1 MRPSPSASRIHAS
14 GTNMITD
21 HAVYLDLAQKNTS
34 KIVLLVMDGLGGLPL
49 TVNGLTELE
58 TAYTPNMDRLAREGS
73 SGRSIPVRPGVTP
86 GSGPAHLSLFSY
98 DPVRFEIGRGVLEAL
113 GIGFHL
119 DPEDLAA
126 RGNFATVAANGLIS
140 DRRAGRIGTDECM
153 RLCKKLQEQTSLATE
168 GYQVFVE
175 PVKEHRFAL
184 VLRGP
189 GLGGKLTETDPQV
202 TGKAPLPVEDE
213 SGTAEGSHTA
223 SLLNKWIA
231 QARQVLAD
239 EPRANTLNLRGLA
252 KDPGLPRFPDIYQ
265 MRAAAIAVYPM
276 YKGVAKLVGMDVI
289 EFEGDRPHHEVAAL
303 ARAWNDYDFFFIHV
317 KKTDSYGED
326 GNFDAKVHEIEEVDK
341 VLPDLLALGPSVVII
356 TGDHSTPA
364 KLRSHSYHPVPTL
377 FWGADVMPDSAM
389 SFGERAAEHGALG
402 RFHATEMVPWAVGYA
417 GRLQRF
423 GA

>member
-1 MRPSPSASRIHAS
+1 
-14 GTNMITD
+14 MIID
-21 HAVYLDLAQKNTS
+21 HAVYQELAQKQSS

-49 TVNGLTELE
+49 HADGLTELE
-58 TAYTPNMDRLAREGS
+58 TAQTPNLDRLAREGS

-98 DPVRFEIGRGVLEAL
+98 DPIRFEIGRGVLEAL
-113 GIGFHL
+113 GIGFDL
-119 DPEDLAA
+119 RPDDLAA
-126 RGNFATVAANGLIS
+126 RGNFATADASGIIT
-140 DRRAGRIGTDECM
+140 DRRAGRIGTDECI
-153 RLCKKLQEQTSLATE
+153 RICQKLQENTSLAAD

-184 VLRGP
+184 ILRGP

-202 TGKAPLPVEDE
+202 TGKAPLPVEDH
-213 SGTAEGSHTA
+213 SGTPEGARTA
-223 SLLNKWIA
+223 ALLNKWVE
-231 QARQVLAD
+231 QARRVIAD
-239 EPRANTLNLRGLA
+239 EPRANSLNLRGLA
-252 KDPGLPRFPDIYQ
+252 KDPGLPQFPNIYQ

-289 EFEGDRPHHEVAAL
+289 AFEGDRPAHEIAAL

-326 GNFDAKVHEIEEVDK
+326 GNFAAKAHEIEAVDAII
-341 VLPDLLALGPSVVII
+341 PDLLALGPTVLIV

-377 FWGADVMPDSAM
+377 FWGPDVMPDSVI
-389 SFGERAAEHGALG
+389 SFGERAAEGGALG
-402 RFHATEMVPWAVGYA
+402 LFHATEIVPWAMGYA
-417 GRLQRF
+417 GRLERF